1 MTSSTSTE
9 VPIAKGTA
17 RAARVVIALAFALNL
32 WWVTRSWSEPLHDAH
47 EFRQFQT
54 AISTY
59 YLHRDGL
66 RLDYETPLLGPP
78 WSIPMEFP
86 TYQATVAIFSK
97 ATGMR
102 LEQSARL
109 IGILMFYA
117 GLPALFLILRQWG
130 VPWVLAA
137 AAVAATLTSPIYAFY
152 PRTFLIETTALSLS
166 LWFLWG
172 FQRGLA
178 GDRLLGTLVAVL
190 GGSLAI
196 LTKITT
202 FAVFCVPA
210 LWLGLAAAAQRR
222 SAGGSMGAVARVLAW
237 CAGVAGVIVAV
248 GIAWVAFA
256 DKLKAANPYAD
267 FLISDSLNAWNFG
280 TWSQRIQPEFWREIY
295 RLTAQNIVG
304 EPALLLL
311 AAGAFM
317 LNRATRVVLLVLLA
331 AGFSG
336 FLTFSNLYFVHDY
349 YHCANAIF
357 FTSAFGLVAGAVLM
371 DERLPRMVRF
381 ILVGGTLI
389 VAQGALF
396 YRGYGGFHS
405 QHRGPPMMFA
415 EIVRRTTGPEDIV
428 AAFGLDWNGEL
439 PYYSERRAIMVPHHR
454 IDDGEAFTR
463 SVMSLGL
470 RRVGAVVFAGS
481 LKSSPHFVQPRI
493 ELLDLEAEPI
503 AETNNMALYLRKDLH
518 ERALGILRGNNYP
531 GVRFNLVRAAPPA
544 GGKDE
549 HDLDTPEWRARLA
562 AVFEPLPAVFRSVFA
577 PAMSELE
584 GKPILGTHAPNE
596 ISIRVPAGA
605 RHVRALGGLVP
616 DAYANGHMTDGVV
629 LQVINELPHGE
640 RRVLLERTVVP
651 GERVEDRG
659 DQLLKF
665 DSESPLRG
673 SIVLRV
679 DPGPS
684 QSVNFDWAY
693 WRSVRI
699 Y

>member
-1 MTSSTSTE
+1 MSNPTSPE
-9 VPIAKGTA
+9 VPITRAAA
-17 RAARVVIALAFALNL
+17 RAGWVVIVLACALNL
-32 WWVTRSWSEPLHDAH
+32 WWVTRSWNESLHDAH

-54 AISTY
+54 ALSTY

-66 RLDYETPLLGPP
+66 RMDYETPLLGPP

-86 TYQATVAIFSK
+86 TYQATVALFSK
-97 ATGMR
+97 VTGMR

-109 IGILMFYA
+109 VGILMFYA

-130 VPWVLAA
+130 APWVLAA

-172 FQRGLA
+172 FQRGVA
-178 GDRLLGTLVAVL
+178 GDRPLGTLVAVL
-190 GGSLAI
+190 CGSLAI

-210 LWLGLAAAAQRR
+210 LWFGLAAAAQRR
-222 SAGGSMGAVARVLAW
+222 SAGGNVGAVARVLAW
-237 CAGVAGVIVAV
+237 CAGVAGVIIAV

-256 DKLKAANPYAD
+256 DQLKAANPYAD

-280 TWSQRIQPEFWREIY
+280 TWRQRVSAEFWREIY

-311 AAGAFM
+311 FAGAFV
-317 LNRATRVVLLVLLA
+317 LNRATRTVLLVLLA
-331 AGFSG
+331 TGFSG

-357 FTSAFGLVAGAVLM
+357 FTAAFGLVAGAVLM
-371 DERLPRMVRF
+371 DERLPRIMRF

-389 VAQGALF
+389 VAQGTLF

-405 QHRGPPMMFA
+405 QHRGPPMMVA
-415 EIVRRTTGPEDIV
+415 EIVQRTTGPEDVV

-454 IDDGEAFTR
+454 IDDVEAFVR
-463 SVMSLGL
+463 SVQSLGP

-481 LKSSPHFVQPRI
+481 LQSSPHFVKPRI
-493 ELLDLEAEPI
+493 ELLNLEAEPI
-503 AETNNMALYLRKDLH
+503 AETNVMALYLRKDLH

-531 GVRFNLVRAAPPA
+531 GVQLNLARTAAPTETKA
-544 GGKDE
+544 E
-549 HDLDTPEWRARLA
+549 HNLDTPEWRARLA
-562 AVFEPLPAVFRSVFA
+562 PVFEPLPSVFRSVFA

-596 ISIRVPAGA
+596 ISIPVPEGA
-605 RHVRALGGLVP
+605 RHIRALGGLIP
-616 DAYANGHMTDGVV
+616 DAYTNGHMTDGIV

-640 RRVLLERTVVP
+640 RRVLLERTVTP
-651 GERVEDRG
+651 GARVEDRG
-659 DQLLKF
+659 SQLLKF
-665 DSESPLRG
+665 DSETPLRG

-684 QSVNFDWAY
+684 KSVNFDWAY